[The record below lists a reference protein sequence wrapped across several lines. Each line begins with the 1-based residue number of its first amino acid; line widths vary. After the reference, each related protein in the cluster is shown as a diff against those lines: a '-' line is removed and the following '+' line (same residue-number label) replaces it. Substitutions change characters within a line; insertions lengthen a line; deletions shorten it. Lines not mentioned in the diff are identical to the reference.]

1 MSSINKCSLLLHG
14 FSIVLLCFSW
24 NVLAK
29 PYRSTSSQITIGG
42 QVPNITRKCLKADQ
56 HKCPNGIC
64 IPQVWVCD
72 QDNDCGDNTDEDP
85 DMCLDEKRKCR
96 EEEDFL
102 CYSGRC
108 LPKHWRCDGDKD
120 CADGDDE
127 DPFMC
132 RGPNMICKP
141 AEYRCPNDGL
151 CIDMHL
157 KCDGDNDCFDGS
169 DEDPVMCADRKKE
182 CAVDEFKCP
191 NGDCIIERWKCDG
204 DNDCSDGADELP
216 AMCPRLNRLLQEKAR
231 LWLKRMYKGKFAE
244 TDFIVEGSEK
254 VEDIATH
261 SNEEQTS

>member
-1 MSSINKCSLLLHG
+1 MDSVLCSSASPGMFWQNH
-14 FSIVLLCFSW
+14 
-24 NVLAK
+24 
-29 PYRSTSSQITIGG
+29 T
-42 QVPNITRKCLKADQ
+42 
-56 HKCPNGIC
+56 
-64 IPQVWVCD
+64 
-72 QDNDCGDNTDEDP
+72 
-85 DMCLDEKRKCR
+85 DEKRKCR

-169 DEDPVMCADRKKE
+169 DEDPVMCAANNPRKCLDTEFICNNGRCISGHWKCDGENDCNRGEDEDPLLCPDRKKE